1 MFASINRSSLTART
15 LGVTLACM
23 LVGASSVAHAQGI
36 PAKPAGGTKGIAGQ
50 AKKLSGAKA
59 QKSDLGKLKSV
70 RFDTITMQDLVKG
83 QYRTLT
89 PMEKL
94 AILSAMP
101 NRYGKIALSASNKQ
115 VSGTAANGVKYTM
128 SRSTPQLPAAR
139 QGATETERGANDLIV
154 CKETPMDVVRQFA
167 GPLMI
172 AGLPS
177 SQNQSVIYPGAVFKD
192 SDVVR
197 GVYTPLALQRKPGS
211 ITIDV
216 FNLDGEVATDVANF
230 NDRTQVTTA
239 INRLRSGAAS
249 ANANAYLEYTEVAF
263 RSGRQLNIDMEAS
276 AEANLEALLGVPAS
290 AGAGVGGS
298 LGFEQGVNIA
308 VAALN
313 QVYYTIS
320 LGGEG
325 PASTIDASAP
335 ADAVCVTDVQY
346 GRRAFL
352 TVGSFVSR
360 AEASAT
366 LSELVSISASGV
378 DLASAERNLSASAKS
393 TLELGFV
400 RIMIVGGNVQNAVQ
414 VRDLASLRNYIEQID
429 PSVGGSNAVPIAYTL
444 RYAADNAPAK
454 VAAFADLVDKE
465 CFRATQVKVTLVSIT
480 PTKVVDFGD
489 EELFGHIKVIDS
501 GNLETGE
508 RTLWSKSSAK
518 AVTGKEGKA
527 ITVNE
532 SGTFNFNPAVTSDDQ
547 VKVEIELND
556 KIMGLPDVEWTGA
569 SEADRNRGHARYE
582 RKTARVTLGE
592 IRSAS
597 NGKLTKTFA
606 VEEGSARVEIT
617 LRYELLAP

>member
-1 MFASINRSSLTART
+1 MSSRMNRSSLALRT
-15 LGVTLACM
+15 LGATLA
-23 LVGASSVAHAQGI
+23 LAVLGAAGPALAQGT
-36 PAKPAGGTKGIAGQ
+36 PTKPVGTPKGIAGQ
-50 AKKLSGAKA
+50 AKKLSGAKV
-59 QKSDLGKLKSV
+59 QKSDLAKLKGVRLDSV
-70 RFDTITMQDLVKG
+70 TMQDLVKG
-83 QYRTLT
+83 QYRNLT

-101 NRYGKIALSASNKQ
+101 NRYGKIPVGNARNQ
-115 VSGTAANGVKYTM
+115 VSGVASNGVKYFM
-128 SRSTPQLPAAR
+128 SRSTPQMPTAR
-139 QGATETERGANDLIV
+139 QGATETERGPNDLIV
-154 CKETPMDVVRQFA
+154 CKETPMDIARQFA

-239 INRLRSGAAS
+239 INRLRSGAAN

-276 AEANLEALLGVPAS
+276 AEANLEALLGVPLS
-290 AGAGVGGS
+290 VGNNVGGS

-346 GRRAFL
+346 GRRAFV

-366 LSELVSISASGV
+366 LSELLSVSASGV
-378 DLASAERNLSASAKS
+378 DLASAERNLSANAKA

-414 VRDLASLRNYIEQID
+414 VRDLATLRNYIEQID

-465 CFRATQVKVTLVSIT
+465 CFRATQVKVTLVSIK
-480 PTKVVDFGD
+480 PTKVVDVGD

-508 RTLWSKSSAK
+508 RTLWSKSSSN
-518 AVTGKEGKA
+518 AVTGKEGRA

-556 KIMGLPDVEWTGA
+556 RIMGLPDVEWTGA
-569 SEADRNRGHARYE
+569 TEADRNRGFARYE

-592 IRSAS
+592 IRNAS

-606 VEEGSARVEIT
+606 VEEGSARVEVT